1 MASADETIESI
12 QKTLAPYVK
21 PREEA
26 AHIRR
31 VLALHL
37 KSSLKDVSDAKPL
50 ALVEPSR
57 VDLSP
62 ETRGLQREY
71 LKALIAHGKASK
83 EFDAALR
90 GQESSPR
97 EASSLVSDSK
107 PDWLEEHLASIR
119 LQKKQQKLQTVLKY
133 LDSLAEKPAASPD
146 FLDPN
151 EIFRDLPPLPGVPQ
165 EVVTGLT
172 RDLTASKT
180 DLGDLVS
187 QLEKQVL
194 RAKLLLKREERL
206 LEEMKAQSSIRPK
219 HATDQARSDALNS
232 ARNELIAWIE
242 SELGKAGD
250 GEEEPEH
257 GATAADT
264 QPGMPPDPGHLD
276 EQLADIKSKYGS
288 YLAARKALV
297 QLVSQ
302 PPQPIIKPK
311 PEEPTQETAAASE
324 PVPVAHLLSPYLQRL
339 LEVGHEQ
346 KGLIA
351 QKSHLSIAI
360 AKQLKENY
368 QILDHVAEES
378 QLLPR
383 YPVRGTTRRKLGFG
397 DSLATPETLDL
408 SSRVTPWVAAA
419 DSAKI
424 STLEIVAEKI
434 EGGQHALEGAV
445 QTLAEIEKLLGR
457 AASSRDVV
465 ANAGGAEDDIWL
477 AESSAAARSAKARKP
492 AGKSSSPQT
501 GGHVWDILDGSLGL
515 IRSEDGSP

>member
-1 MASADETIESI
+1 MASAEETIGAI

-37 KSSLKDVSDAKPL
+37 RSGLKDVSEAKPL
-50 ALVEPSR
+50 ALAEPSK

-71 LKALIAHGKASK
+71 LKALIAHGKARK

-90 GQESSPR
+90 DQESPR
-97 EASSLVSDSK
+97 EASPLVSDSK

-119 LQKKQQKLQTVLKY
+119 LQKKQQKLQAVLKY

-151 EIFRDLPPLPGVPQ
+151 EIFKGLPLLPGVPQ
-165 EVVTGLT
+165 EVVNGLS

-206 LEEMKAQSSIRPK
+206 LEEMKAQSSIRPE
-219 HATDQARSDALNS
+219 HTTDQARSDALNS

-257 GATAADT
+257 GAGADT

-276 EQLADIKSKYGS
+276 EQLADIKSKYAS

-311 PEEPTQETAAASE
+311 PEEPTQETASASE